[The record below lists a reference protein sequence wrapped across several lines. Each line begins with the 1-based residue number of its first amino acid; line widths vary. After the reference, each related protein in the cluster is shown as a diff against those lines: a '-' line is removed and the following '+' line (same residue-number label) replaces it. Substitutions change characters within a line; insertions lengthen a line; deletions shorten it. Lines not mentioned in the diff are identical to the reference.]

1 MLTICEVPGCPG
13 GFLFSGTSP
22 PQGLQ
27 VLERRGGGEKRLV
40 KCKGRGDAGNVRGR
54 WEEGEKDRWIN
65 QTSNKT
71 KTEEIDSY

>member
-1 MLTICEVPGCPG
+1 MPR
-13 GFLFSGTSP
+13 GFPLLRNFPSAGV
-22 PQGLQ
+22 Q
-27 VLERRGGGEKRLV
+27 VLERRGGGERRLV

-71 KTEEIDSY
+71 KTEKIDSY